1 MVAASRFALGALAL
15 SLSACSLTSPPSSE
29 ELGGLASPN
38 RALPAHWTAS
48 GAQSAAVLDDW
59 VGQLA
64 DPTLVALIREALAYN
79 YDLRI
84 AAARVDAALAQ
95 VRVASASLYPQVNAL
110 ARGGGKLGGDA
121 SNLQG
126 IGIFVGWEIDLWG
139 RLRAGSS
146 AAQARAEAAELD
158 AAFARQSIA
167 ALVAK
172 SWILAIE
179 AGQQQALAVGF
190 ERNAGRLLEL
200 TRVRARV
207 GKASDY
213 DVALAE
219 ANWQNY
225 RDSVVQ
231 LERVRQ
237 QALRALELLL
247 GRYPSAALLVPA
259 SLSVP
264 AARVP
269 AGLPAELL
277 ERRPDVVA
285 AERRVAAAFAL
296 TDQARA
302 ARLPQISLTASAT
315 SISSELFVLK
325 NHDNPVISAGAGLFA
340 PLFLGGQLQAQVDV
354 RSAEQSQAIAEYGR
368 ISSKALAE
376 VEDALSAGFAADAR
390 AAVLGAAVQDR
401 ERVFKHAQTRLR
413 VGSSDL
419 RTVTQ
424 DEMGVFAA
432 RSALLRMQSEQIVQ
446 RINLH
451 LALGGS
457 FTGKPR
463 P

>member
-1 MVAASRFALGALAL
+1 MVAASRFTLGALAL

-38 RALPAHWTAS
+38 RTIPAQWTTG
-48 GAQSAAVLDDW
+48 GARPGAVLEDW
-59 VGQLA
+59 VRQLA
-64 DPTLVALIREALAYN
+64 DPTLAALIQEALDYN

-84 AAARVDAALAQ
+84 AVARMDAAAAQ
-95 VRVASASLYPQVNAL
+95 VRVASGSLYPQANAL
-110 ARGGGKLGGDA
+110 ARGGGKLGGDP

-126 IGIFVGWEIDLWG
+126 IGVFVGWEIDLWG

-146 AAQARAEAAELD
+146 AAQERAVAAELD
-158 AAFARQSIA
+158 AAYARQSIA

-179 AGQQQALAVGF
+179 AGQQHALAEGF
-190 ERNAGRLLEL
+190 ERNSSRLLEL
-200 TRVRARV
+200 TRTRVRV

-213 DVALAE
+213 DLALAE
-219 ANWQNY
+219 ANWQTY
-225 RDSVVQ
+225 RDSLVQ
-231 LERVRQ
+231 LELVRQ

-247 GRYPSAALLVPA
+247 GRYPSAALLVPS
-259 SLSVP
+259 SLAPPES
-264 AARVP
+264 RVP

-315 SISSELFVLK
+315 SISSDLFVLK
-325 NHDNPVISAGAGLFA
+325 NHDNPVASAGASLLA

-354 RSAEQSQAIAEYGR
+354 RSAEQRQAIAEYGR
-368 ISSKALAE
+368 ISSKALSE
-376 VEDALSAGFAADAR
+376 VEDALSAGLAAEAR
-390 AAVLGAAVQDR
+390 AKVLSDAVR
-401 ERVFKHAQTRLR
+401 ERERMFERSQTRLR
-413 VGSSDL
+413 VGSNDL
-419 RTVTQ
+419 RAVTQ

-432 RSALLRMQSEQIVQ
+432 RSALLRVQAEQVVQ

-451 LALGGS
+451 LALGGGFES
-457 FTGKPR
+457 KRAP
-463 P
+463 